1 MTSNVSQYN
10 HSILKDKIINLTINR
25 YKYVINVFFNFAPF
39 LFLTKVIIN
48 LVINFHF
55 ASRILQFPQS
65 NVRRKPQTKKQQESD
80 MGLAKIAVDIKDPRN
95 VQEDRRAQDSIR
107 EELRRRKRLIRQQ
120 PQPTKIVIGG
130 LNWPQPLSRQTQ
142 SISQRTQKDQSLGS
156 QRLTREITLLLQKLV
171 VNLRR
176 RVRIKGKKTIRIQ

>member
-1 MTSNVSQYN
+1 
-10 HSILKDKIINLTINR
+10 
-25 YKYVINVFFNFAPF
+25 
-39 LFLTKVIIN
+39 
-48 LVINFHF
+48 
-55 ASRILQFPQS
+55 
-65 NVRRKPQTKKQQESD
+65 

-120 PQPTKIVIGG
+120 PKPTKIVIGG
-130 LNWPQPLSRQTQ
+130 LNRPQPLSRQTQ

-171 VNLRR
+171 VHLRR
-176 RVRIKGKKTIRIQ
+176 RVRIKGKKTRRIQ